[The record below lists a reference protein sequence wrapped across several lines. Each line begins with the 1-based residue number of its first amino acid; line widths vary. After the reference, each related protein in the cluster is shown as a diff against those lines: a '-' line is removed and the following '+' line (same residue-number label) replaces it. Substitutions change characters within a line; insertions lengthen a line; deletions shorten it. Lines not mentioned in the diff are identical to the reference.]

1 MNLIDFSASALSL
14 LPPVVALSLA
24 IITRRVLVSLG
35 VGILLG
41 AFLLGDFHIGQS
53 LLYVFNKVKDVF
65 IADGGI
71 NTWNMSIV
79 SFLLLLGMMTAL
91 LTLSGGTHAFA
102 EWAQVR
108 VKSKRGS
115 KLLAAFLGVFIFV
128 DDYFNSLAVGS
139 IARPVTDRFKVSR
152 AKLAYIL
159 DSTAAPMCVVMPASS
174 WGAYIMTIV
183 SGILVSHGIT
193 EYSPLGAYIRLVPMN
208 YYAIF
213 ALLMVFVVAWFQMDI
228 GPMRQ
233 HELNAE
239 QGVGF
244 DSDSSMKD
252 LSEELDIQES
262 DHGKVSDL
270 IMPIV
275 MLIIATVSAM
285 IYTGKT
291 AMLADGKPFTVL
303 GAFENTDVGT
313 SLVFGGL
320 IGLVVALYTVLKQ
333 RLETKAISHTL
344 WIGAKSMFGAIVI
357 LVFAWTI
364 GSVISD
370 MKTGAYMS
378 SLVQGNIDPHWL
390 PAILFVLSGLMAFS
404 TGTSW
409 GTFGI
414 MLPIAGDMAGTAD
427 VALML
432 PMLASVLAGSVF
444 GDHCSPISDTTILS
458 STGARCHHI
467 DHVATQLPYAL
478 VTAAVSLIGYIVLG
492 LTDSSVI
499 AFSATAVSFV
509 VACFVMISISRSK
522 MAAQS
527 AIAR

>member
-1 MNLIDFSASALSL
+1 
-14 LPPVVALSLA
+14 
-24 IITRRVLVSLG
+24 
-35 VGILLG
+35 
-41 AFLLGDFHIGQS
+41 
-53 LLYVFNKVKDVF
+53 
-65 IADGGI
+65 
-71 NTWNMSIV
+71 
-79 SFLLLLGMMTAL
+79 
-91 LTLSGGTHAFA
+91 
-102 EWAQVR
+102 
-108 VKSKRGS
+108 
-115 KLLAAFLGVFIFV
+115 
-128 DDYFNSLAVGS
+128 
-139 IARPVTDRFKVSR
+139 
-152 AKLAYIL
+152 
-159 DSTAAPMCVVMPASS
+159 
-174 WGAYIMTIV
+174 MTIV